1 MLKVKKMLTF
11 FSYLLNDTR
20 NFNEILGKDVTNDK
34 SQKTKVSPTL

>member
-1 MLKVKKMLTF
+1 MLKVKKMLTS